1 MLAAGNKRF
10 RPTVG
15 RRGKPTGPWSSTG
28 RDSCGFLR
36 FELRQT
42 LIPIGRRLEGAYLQT
57 MKILFGRYLVACVL
71 LGTTTFV
78 FAGEFKSRI
87 ITSSPL
93 MITIPD
99 NHFLKVS
106 NFTQEGGVDRGV
118 VTVTLTDQTDQT
130 GQTGQTANVLTAS
143 RIDSS
148 TGGASQNP
156 PEIINRVIIAGPAQ
170 VTVAP
175 VLGATL
181 FITYRKLPEEGTST
195 TTVVI
200 APTTTPTPT
209 PTVTATPTVTPTA
222 TPTPTL

>member
-1 MLAAGNKRF
+1 MR
-10 RPTVG
+10 
-15 RRGKPTGPWSSTG
+15 
-28 RDSCGFLR
+28 FLR

-42 LIPIGRRLEGAYLQT
+42 PIPIGRPLESAYLQT
-57 MKILFGRYLVACVL
+57 MKILFGRYLVACVM
-71 LGTTTFV
+71 LGITTFV
-78 FAGEFKSRI
+78 V
-87 ITSSPL
+87 
-93 MITIPD
+93 PD

-106 NFTQEGGVDRGV
+106 DFTQEGGVDRGV
-118 VTVTLTDQTDQT
+118 LTVTLNDQSDQTS
-130 GQTGQTANVLTAS
+130 QTGQTANVLTAS

-170 VTVAP
+170 VTIAP

-200 APTTTPTPT
+200 APTPTPTPTATPTPTPTPT
-209 PTVTATPTVTPTA
+209 PTVTPTSTPTS
-222 TPTPTL
+222 TPTPTPTP

>member
-1 MLAAGNKRF
+1 
-10 RPTVG
+10 
-15 RRGKPTGPWSSTG
+15 
-28 RDSCGFLR
+28 
-36 FELRQT
+36 
-42 LIPIGRRLEGAYLQT
+42 
-57 MKILFGRYLVACVL
+57 MKILFRRYLVACIL

-93 MITIPD
+93 MITVPD

-106 NFTQEGGVDRGV
+106 NFTQEGGADRGV
-118 VTVTLTDQTDQT
+118 LTVTLND
-130 GQTGQTANVLTAS
+130 QTGQTANVLTAS

-148 TGGASQNP
+148 TGGAAQNP

-181 FITYRKLPEEGTST
+181 FISYRKLPEEGTGI

-200 APTTTPTPT
+200 APTPT
-209 PTVTATPTVTPTA
+209 PTVTSTPTA
-222 TPTPTL
+222 TPTPTP

>member
-1 MLAAGNKRF
+1 
-10 RPTVG
+10 
-15 RRGKPTGPWSSTG
+15 
-28 RDSCGFLR
+28 
-36 FELRQT
+36 
-42 LIPIGRRLEGAYLQT
+42 
-57 MKILFGRYLVACVL
+57 MKILFWRYLVACVL
-71 LGTTTFV
+71 LAATSFV

-99 NHFLKVS
+99 NHFLKVT

-118 VTVTLTDQTDQT
+118 LTVALNGQSDQT

-181 FITYRKLPEEGTST
+181 FITYRKLPEESAGT
-195 TTVVI
+195 TTIVI
-200 APTTTPTPT
+200 APTPT
-209 PTVTATPTVTPTA
+209 PTSTPTA
-222 TPTPTL
+222 TPTPTP

>member
-1 MLAAGNKRF
+1 MR
-10 RPTVG
+10 
-15 RRGKPTGPWSSTG
+15 
-28 RDSCGFLR
+28 FLR
-36 FELRQT
+36 SDLRQT
-42 LIPIGRRLEGAYLQT
+42 PNPIGRRLESAYLQT
-57 MKILFGRYLVACVL
+57 MNILFGRYLVACVL
-71 LGTTTFV
+71 LSTTTFV

-118 VTVTLTDQTDQT
+118 LTVTLNDQSDQT
-130 GQTGQTANVLTAS
+130 GQTGQTANVLTTS

-200 APTTTPTPT
+200 APT
-209 PTVTATPTVTPTA
+209 PTVTATPTVTPTPTPTA

>member
-1 MLAAGNKRF
+1 
-10 RPTVG
+10 
-15 RRGKPTGPWSSTG
+15 
-28 RDSCGFLR
+28 
-36 FELRQT
+36 
-42 LIPIGRRLEGAYLQT
+42 

-181 FITYRKLPEEGTST
+181 FITYRKLPEEGTGT

-200 APTTTPTPT
+200 APTPT
-209 PTVTATPTVTPTA
+209 PTVTSTPTVTPTPTA
-222 TPTPTL
+222 TPTPTP

>member
-1 MLAAGNKRF
+1 MRF
-10 RPTVG
+10 LHF
-15 RRGKPTGPWSSTG
+15 
-28 RDSCGFLR
+28 D
-36 FELRQT
+36 LRQT
-42 LIPIGRRLEGAYLQT
+42 PIPIGRRLENAYLQT
-57 MKILFGRYLVACVL
+57 MKILFRRYLVACVL
-71 LGTTTFV
+71 FGTTTFA

-106 NFTQEGGVDRGV
+106 NFTQEGGADRGV
-118 VTVTLTDQTDQT
+118 LTVTLNDQT

-200 APTTTPTPT
+200 APTPT
-209 PTVTATPTVTPTA
+209 PTVTATPTVTPTPTPTA